1 MVKFTVFTS
10 SGIRMY
16 ATKRYKTLNDYYL
29 DLSLVADGK
38 TKCIL
43 FQDIYGTLVSISPIN
58 CVIEAEEIKENDDVS

>member
-10 SGIRMY
+10 DGIRIY
-16 ATKRYKTLNDYYL
+16 ATKKYKTLNDYYL

-43 FQDIYGTLVSISPIN
+43 FQDIYGVLVSISPIN
-58 CVIEAEEIKENDDVS
+58 CVIEAKGIEE